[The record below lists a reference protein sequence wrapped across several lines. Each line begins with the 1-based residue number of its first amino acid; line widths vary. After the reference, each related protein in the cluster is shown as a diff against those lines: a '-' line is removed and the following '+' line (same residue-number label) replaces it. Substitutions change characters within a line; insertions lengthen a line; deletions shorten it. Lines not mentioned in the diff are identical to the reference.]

1 MPTAYILMNTEVG
14 AEKEVLEK
22 LKEIPEV
29 VEAYIVFGI
38 YDIVAKVK
46 VDRQENLGEVVTS
59 KLRRIEKVRY
69 TLTVLAVEGFERS

>member
-1 MPTAYILMNTEVG
+1 MPVAYILMNTEVG
-14 AEKEVLEK
+14 SEKEVLEK
-22 LKEIPEV
+22 LKEIPEI

-38 YDIVAKVK
+38 YDIVAKIR
-46 VDRQENLGEVVTS
+46 VDRQESLGEVVTS